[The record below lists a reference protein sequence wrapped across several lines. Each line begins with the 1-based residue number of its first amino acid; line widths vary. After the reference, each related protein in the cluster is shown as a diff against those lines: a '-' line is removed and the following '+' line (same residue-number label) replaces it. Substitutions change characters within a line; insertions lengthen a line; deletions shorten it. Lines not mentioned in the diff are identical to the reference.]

1 MRSKFC
7 LWAILLSLLPV
18 ISYAQNQNNSQVL
31 ELYAKSGMEKQLRQ
45 LPSLIQTLFDQS
57 VAQDEQARKLPKE
70 VLSAMRA
77 SVPEAFAPEKLKE
90 AMLGELTEKLPA
102 QDIGEVLQWL
112 DSPLGKKC
120 TQLEETAS
128 TPEAQAEIQQYA
140 ARLQGSPPTAERLKV
155 LREFDSALKATES
168 AVDIAIHTQ
177 VAVAMAIIA
186 AFPLEQQ
193 RPLDDLSREMEKTRP
208 VVEATVRSQML
219 ISDLYTYRNL
229 TEADIQLYTEFA
241 KSPAG
246 AKYTSVTTAALKKAV
261 LEGAVKWGKIIG
273 ETIKEIKS
281 NSEA

>member
-1 MRSKFC
+1 MK
-7 LWAILLSLLPV
+7 
-18 ISYAQNQNNSQVL
+18 
-31 ELYAKSGMEKQLRQ
+31 KQLGQ

-57 VAQDEQARKLPKE
+57 VAQDEHAPKLPKE

-77 SVPEAFAPEKLKE
+77 SVPEAFASEKMKE
-90 AMLGELTEKLPA
+90 AMLAKLKEKLRA
-102 QDIGEVLQWL
+102 QDIKKVLRWL

-120 TQLEETAS
+120 TQLEEAAS
-128 TPEAQAEIQQYA
+128 APEAQAEIQQYT
-140 ARLQGSPPTAERLKV
+140 ARLQDSPPTAKRLKV

-208 VVEATVRSQML
+208 VLEATVRSQML
-219 ISDLYTYRNL
+219 ISDLYTYRSL
-229 TEADIQLYTEFA
+229 TEADIQLYTKFA

-246 AKYTSVTTAALKKAV
+246 SKYTSVTTAVLKEAV

-273 ETIKEIKS
+273 EIIKEMQNK
-281 NSEA
+281 SEA